1 MVRYELLKNLTGC
14 VSLAKLT
21 ASGIVSISISTKL
34 QVYETYL
41 TELKNEKNKAV
52 AVQSTA
58 DYYGFSIKHIYSVIN
73 FMES

>member
-14 VSLAKLT
+14 VSLTKLT
-21 ASGIVSISISTKL
+21 ASGIISLSISTKL

-41 TELKNEKNKAV
+41 SELQTEKNKQV
-52 AVQSTA
+52 AIQSTA

-73 FMES
+73 FMEN